1 MDFPA
6 RCRHRSLWVP
16 ALLATLLSACL
27 PILGGGPSGGD
38 TERRRIEPA
47 LAAAT
52 FDTAWTRIRDTYY
65 DPTMR
70 GIDWAAVRDEL
81 YPAAAASRTYG
92 ELRGVLRE
100 MVGRIGESH
109 FGIIPMEAV
118 RAIEEAGAAAG
129 EVGGAAEEAA
139 AAAAEEEASADAA
152 SAAGSGPGDA
162 GIELRI
168 VEEQLVVWRVAADA
182 PAEADG
188 VRPGFVVESIDGRP
202 VAALLRTLAGVDG
215 TARRDAELRL
225 ILGLQAAMHG
235 PAGETLQLA
244 VYDAD
249 GTLHHLDVRR
259 RQAPGQPVQ
268 FGNLPELRAHL
279 EHDIVEHAGANIGVA
294 RFNVWMPVL
303 GEEFERAMSELRD
316 ADGIVLDL
324 RGNTGG
330 VAGMV
335 MRIAGHFIDEPVP
348 LGLLQL
354 RGNEM
359 RFVVNPQRVDAAGRA
374 VEPYIR
380 PLALLTDELSAST
393 TEIFAAGMRH
403 VGRATIFGERTA
415 GQALPAVL
423 NRLPNGDVLM
433 HVIADLRTPDGTR
446 LEGHGVAPDMT
457 VPLYRAELLEGVD
470 APLLAALDWIAA
482 NAPRRS
488 AVARVRTAGGGAG
501 AAATGGAAGATAQ
514 RAEGEPLPAAG
525 DVLARFAAVVGASAS
540 FPDEVGVR
548 AVGRFSASGNDVSG
562 TVVMVHGV
570 GGRSFVRVSIPAYG
584 DVLQGSDGRVAW
596 EVTPGTPARLLR
608 GRELDQMREDLDARA
623 LVRDTTLFERV
634 ETVGLDEFDG
644 DRCFKVLLVWQ
655 SGRETHDC
663 YSVDSGLLIA
673 TVAPHVSPAGENEVT
688 TRYRS
693 YREFGGIHFA
703 TEISQQLLGTEQVI
717 VLDNLEITP
726 LETRL
731 FEPPAQVRRLI
742 PRR

>member
-1 MDFPA
+1 MDCPA
-6 RCRHRSLWVP
+6 RRRRRSMWVP
-16 ALLATLLSACL
+16 ALLATFASACL
-27 PILGGGPSGGD
+27 PALGGLPVLGGGSPAGD
-38 TERRRIEPA
+38 DMDRRRIEPA
-47 LAAAT
+47 LAAVT

-65 DPTMR
+65 DPAMR
-70 GIDWAAVRDEL
+70 GIDWVAVRDEL

-100 MVGRIGESH
+100 MVGRVGESH
-109 FGIIPMEAV
+109 FGIIPIEAA
-118 RAIEEAGAAAG
+118 RAIEQAGAAG
-129 EVGGAAEEAA
+129 EE
-139 AAAAEEEASADAA
+139 AA
-152 SAAGSGPGDA
+152 SAAADAAGSEPGDA

-168 VEEQLVVWRVAADA
+168 VEEQLVVWRVASKA
-182 PAEADG
+182 PAHEDG
-188 VRPGFVVESIDGRP
+188 VHPGYVVESIDGRP
-202 VAALLRTLAGVDG
+202 VAPALRTLVGLEGA
-215 TARRDAELRL
+215 ARRDAELRL
-225 ILGLQAAMHG
+225 VLGLQAAMQG
-235 PAGETLQLA
+235 PAGETLALATYDGDGALHQLA
-244 VYDAD
+244 V
-249 GTLHHLDVRR
+249 RR
-259 RQAPGQPVQ
+259 RPAPGQPVQ
-268 FGNLPELRAHL
+268 FGNLPELRAQL
-279 EHDIVEHAGANIGVA
+279 EHDIIEHAGARIGVA

-335 MRIAGHFIDEPVP
+335 MRIAGHFIEEPVP

-359 RFVVNPQRVDAAGRA
+359 RFVVNPQRVDATGRA
-374 VEPYIR
+374 LEPYAR
-380 PLALLTDELSAST
+380 PLALVTDELSAST

-433 HVIADLRTPDGTR
+433 HVIADLRAPDGTR
-446 LEGHGVAPDMT
+446 LEGYGVAPDMT
-457 VPLYRAELLEGVD
+457 VPLYRAELLEGRD
-470 APLLAALDWIAA
+470 APLHAALDWIAA

-488 AVARVRTAGGGAG
+488 ALARGG
-501 AAATGGAAGATAQ
+501 ATGGAAAGAGGAATAQ
-514 RAEGEPLPAAG
+514 LAENAPLPEAG
-525 DVLARFAAVVGASAS
+525 EVLRRFAAVVGAAAP
-540 FPDEVGVR
+540 FAEEVGVR
-548 AVGRFSASGNDVSG
+548 AVGRFSASDNDVSG

-570 GGRSFVRVSIPAYG
+570 GGRSFLRVSIPAYG
-584 DVLQGSDGRVAW
+584 EVLQGSDGRVAW

-623 LVRDTTLFERV
+623 LVRDTSLFERA

-644 DRCFKVLLVWQ
+644 DRCFMVLLVWQ

-673 TVAPHVSPAGENEVT
+673 TIAPHVSPAGETEVT
-688 TRYRS
+688 TRYGS
-693 YREFGGIHFA
+693 YREFGGLRFA
-703 TEISQQLLGTEQVI
+703 TEIRQQLLGTEQVI
-717 VLDNLEITP
+717 VLDNLEVTP
-726 LETRL
+726 LDARL